1 MGFIDDKQSAIDN
14 IGQLEVLQDLPKTRK
29 TSSIASVN
37 SKSKNLLPFLS
48 DLLMVTCKDVPS
60 EDATP
65 KFNTKPTKYGK
76 SENLKP
82 KINKCNTSAL
92 FNEVMTEFSPLLIQI
107 LKEGIV
113 KALKSCYSC
122 GSDFTIP
129 SIPSDLPT
137 VTIDV
142 GKIDLSNKLMIDP
155 NINNTLLS
163 GQFGSDPSK
172 DLDLFI
178 SNAIQSPNT
187 DNVWGGLL
195 NYNFNQASNQITISI
210 PNTTQGGNYGGQP
223 FDTYLK
229 DFMNKI
235 DLFGN
240 GVKTKDADIKGIMNN
255 LIDKLSGN
263 LKSEMTQYGLMSL
276 DKMID
281 LEKADKVVD
290 KLLECDPCSDE
301 TIFDNSFFK
310 FSNEE
315 LEEVELKAK
324 NKMNGTIIIDEGCSI
339 EIVSLATGLDT
350 FNAEIPLATTTEQIS
365 NVITNL
371 NKSAL
376 NIDDNNPTPND
387 SIKLNTLSL
396 EMLKDLI
403 KVFTSVIFTPK
414 IMSLIQITGKMVEGP
429 SGVYNKSSAYD
440 FTVDFR
446 VFFEFVTRESFAA
459 LLKIVFDKIKGEIIT
474 LITDVAKQ
482 IIQEK
487 IELRFKAIASVL
499 FTITEGLLNS
509 IEIPSTSEFT

>member
-1 MGFIDDKQSAIDN
+1 MGFIDNKQSVLDN
-14 IGQLEVLQDLPKTRK
+14 VSQLEVLQNLPKIRK

-37 SKSKNLLPFLS
+37 SKSNNLLPFLS
-48 DLLMVTCKDVPS
+48 DLLMVTCKDEPAFTGV
-60 EDATP
+60 
-65 KFNTKPTKYGK
+65 FNTKPIKYGK

-82 KINKCNTSAL
+82 KIKHCNTAAL
-92 FNEVMTEFSPLLIQI
+92 LIEVMTEFSPVLIQV
-107 LKEGIV
+107 LKEGII
-113 KALKSCYSC
+113 KALKVTYSC

-129 SIPSDLPT
+129 SGSDLPT
-137 VTIDV
+137 VTLDV
-142 GKIDLSNKLMIDP
+142 SKIDLSNKLMIDP

-163 GQFGSDPSK
+163 EQFGSDPSK

-178 SNAIQSPNT
+178 SNVIQT
-187 DNVWGGLL
+187 GGPQTWQNLL
-195 NYNFNQASNQITISI
+195 DFEFVNNNITISVSSI
-210 PNTTQGGNYGGQP
+210 NGGKP
-223 FDTYLK
+223 FDTFLK
-229 DFMNKI
+229 DFMNTI

-263 LKSEMTQYGLMSL
+263 LKSQMNQYGIMSL

-290 KLLECDPCSDE
+290 KLLESDPCSDE
-301 TIFDNSFFK
+301 TIFDDSFFK

-315 LEEVELKAK
+315 LGAVELKSK
-324 NKMNGTIIIDEGCSI
+324 NKMSGTIIIDEGCSI
-339 EIVSLATGLDT
+339 QNVSLATGLDT

-376 NIDDNNPTPND
+376 NIDDSNPTPND

-429 SGVYNKSSAYD
+429 SGVYNKNSAYD

-459 LLKIVFDKIKGEIIT
+459 LLEIIFNKIKDKVIT
-474 LITDVAKQ
+474 LVTSVIQQ

-487 IELRFKAIASVL
+487 VKLRFKAIASVL

-509 IEIPSTSEFT
+509 VEIPNTSEFT

>member
-1 MGFIDDKQSAIDN
+1 MGFIDDKQSTIDN

-82 KINKCNTSAL
+82 KINKCDAAAL
-92 FNEVMTEFSPLLIQI
+92 FNEVMVEFLPVLIQI
-107 LKEGIV
+107 LKEGII
-113 KALKSCYSC
+113 KSLKSCYSC

-129 SIPSDLPT
+129 SGANLPN

-163 GQFGSDPSK
+163 EQFGSNPLK

-178 SNAIQSPNT
+178 SNTIQSQSTTPQTWQN
-187 DNVWGGLL
+187 LL
-195 NYNFNQASNQITISI
+195 NFTPQPNNRITIAM
-210 PNTTQGGNYGGQP
+210 NTSYGGQP
-223 FDTYLK
+223 FDNFLK
-229 DFMNKI
+229 DFMNKV

-240 GVKTKDADIKGIMNN
+240 GDKSKDADIKGVMNN

-263 LKSEMTQYGLMSL
+263 LKSEMIQYGLMSL

-301 TIFDNSFFK
+301 TIFDDSFFK

-339 EIVSLATGLDT
+339 EVVSLATGLDT

-376 NIDDNNPTPND
+376 NIDDSNPTPND

-396 EMLKDLI
+396 GMLKDLI
-403 KVFTSVIFTPK
+403 KVFTDVIFTPK

-446 VFFEFVTRESFAA
+446 VFFEFVTRESFGA
-459 LLKIVFDKIKGEIIT
+459 LLEIVFDKIKGEVIT
-474 LITDVAKQ
+474 LITNVAKQ

-499 FTITEGLLNS
+499 FAITEGLLNS